1 MQWFDR
7 LPLKAKLV
15 GSFLIVSA
23 LCGVVGALGV
33 FSLARVSGETDNMYS
48 RELRSLQ
55 AVQQADISLIYASR
69 AQIALLSASTV
80 SERKNGVKQIED
92 SLKTME
98 AEIAASRA
106 TFMLNAAD
114 RTMIEEFEALSAP
127 LQKRFLDF
135 AKLVTQQPLDAT
147 MFDGAVFESSD
158 HLLKDTKALE
168 EILGRMVASRA
179 DYAKT
184 TMENAD
190 QTYQTARLIMVSLVV
205 ASVLLS
211 IGLGLFLARMLGRQL
226 GGEPAYA
233 SNIARRIADGDL
245 TVKVDVREQDRSS
258 LLYAMHQMQ
267 QQLSQ
272 TVGNIKLSAD
282 SIASATQEIAA
293 GNTDLSQ
300 RTEEQ
305 ASSLEETAS
314 SMEQLTSIV
323 RQNADNAR
331 QASGLA
337 VNASDIASKGGVV
350 VNQVVGTM
358 AEINDSSHK
367 IVDIIGVIEGI
378 AFQTNILALNA
389 AVEAARAGEQGR
401 GVAVVAGEVRNLAQ
415 RSAEAAKEIKSLIND
430 SVSRVENGT
439 QLVDQAGRTM
449 DEIVEAVKRV
459 TDIMGEISAA
469 SEEQSS
475 GIEQVNQAVTQMDQ
489 VTQQNAALVE
499 EAAAAAE
506 SLNEQSVRL
515 KDAIAVFRI
524 DRHTVA
530 QTASVKSEAPSGGR
544 QSGSAALA
552 RKVVARAQAAGK
564 PVPAAAITADA
575 SSTAPA
581 VSPAPAATVAVTGA
595 AAAKPRA
602 LKLASTA
609 DDEEWTSF

>member
-23 LCGVVGALGV
+23 LCGIVGALGV
-33 FSLARVSGETDNMYS
+33 FSLARLSGETDKMYT
-48 RELRSLQ
+48 RELRGLQ
-55 AVQQADISLIYASR
+55 AVQQADISLLYASR

-80 SERKNGVKQIED
+80 SERKSGVKQIED
-92 SLKTME
+92 GLNTMQ
-98 AEIAASRA
+98 AEIAASRPSC
-106 TFMLNAAD
+106 MVGAAG
-114 RTMIEEFEALSAP
+114 RAMIQEFETLSGP
-127 LQKRFLDF
+127 LQQRFLDF
-135 AKLVTQQPLDAT
+135 AKLLTQQPLDAT

-158 HLLKDTKALE
+158 QLLKDTKALE
-168 EILGRMVASRA
+168 EVLSRMVARRA
-179 DYAKT
+179 GFAKT
-184 TMENAD
+184 AMENAD
-190 QTYQTARLIMVSLVV
+190 QTYQTARLIMVSLVA

-211 IGLGLFLARMLGRQL
+211 IGLGLFLARVVGRQL

-233 SNIARRIADGDL
+233 SEIARRIAGGDL
-245 TVKVDVREQDRSS
+245 TVQVNVREQDRSS
-258 LLYAMHQMQ
+258 LLYAMQQMQ

-337 VNASDIASKGGVV
+337 VNASDIASKGGAVV
-350 VNQVVGTM
+350 HQVVGTM
-358 AEINDSSHK
+358 ADINDSSRK

-401 GVAVVAGEVRNLAQ
+401 GFAVVAGEVRSLAQ
-415 RSAEAAKEIKSLIND
+415 RSADAAKEIKALIND

-506 SLNEQSVRL
+506 SLNEQSARL
-515 KDAIAVFRI
+515 KDAIAAFRI
-524 DRHTVA
+524 DRHAVTHTV
-530 QTASVKSEAPSGGR
+530 SGTETVSGTR
-544 QSGSAALA
+544 QAGSAALA
-552 RKVVARAQAAGK
+552 RKVVAKAQATAK
-564 PVPAAAITADA
+564 PAPAAIAPAAAAASPVPAAPPT
-575 SSTAPA
+575 
-581 VSPAPAATVAVTGA
+581 PAATTVAA
-595 AAAKPRA
+595 PAAKPRA

>member
-15 GSFLIVSA
+15 GSFLLVSA
-23 LCGVVGALGV
+23 LCGVVGTLGV

-48 RELRSLQ
+48 RELRGLE
-55 AVQQADISLIYASR
+55 AVQQANIGLLYASR

-80 SERKNGVKQIED
+80 SERKSGVKQIED
-92 SLKTME
+92 NLKTMADE
-98 AEIAASRA
+98 VAASRH
-106 TFMLNAAD
+106 TFMLGAAG
-114 RTMIEEFEALSAP
+114 RAMIQEFEALSAP
-127 LQKRFLDF
+127 LQQRFLDF
-135 AKLVTQQPLDAT
+135 AKLVTQQPLDST

-158 HLLKDTKALE
+158 QLLKDTKALE
-168 EILGRMVASRA
+168 EVLGRMVARRA
-179 DYAKT
+179 EFAKNA
-184 TMENAD
+184 MENAE
-190 QTYQTARLIMVSLVV
+190 QTYQTMRLVMVSLVA
-205 ASVLLS
+205 ASVVVS
-211 IGLGLFLARMLGRQL
+211 IGLGLFLARVVGRQL

-233 SNIARRIADGDL
+233 SDIARRIAEGDL
-245 TVKVDVREQDRSS
+245 TVKVNVREQDRSS
-258 LLYAMHQMQ
+258 LLYAMQQMQ
-267 QQLSQ
+267 QQLSH

-305 ASSLEETAS
+305 ASSLEQTAS

-337 VNASDIASKGGVV
+337 VNASDIASKGGAVV
-350 VNQVVGTM
+350 HQVVGTM
-358 AEINDSSHK
+358 ADINDSSRK

-401 GVAVVAGEVRNLAQ
+401 GFAVVAGEVRSLAQ
-415 RSAEAAKEIKSLIND
+415 RSAEAAKEIKALIND

-506 SLNEQSVRL
+506 SLNDQASKLRE
-515 KDAIAVFRI
+515 AISVFRT
-524 DRHTVA
+524 RGMA
-530 QTASVKSEAPSGGR
+530 M
-544 QSGSAALA
+544 AA
-552 RKVVARAQAAGK
+552 
-564 PVPAAAITADA
+564 
-575 SSTAPA
+575 
-581 VSPAPAATVAVTGA
+581 
-595 AAAKPRA
+595 
-602 LKLASTA
+602 
-609 DDEEWTSF
+609 

>member
-23 LCGVVGALGV
+23 LCGAVGALGV
-33 FSLARVSGETDNMYS
+33 FSLARVSEATDNMYI
-48 RELRSLQ
+48 RELRGLQ
-55 AVQQADISLIYASR
+55 SVQQAHISLLYASR
-69 AQIALLSASTV
+69 AQSTLLAASTV
-80 SERKNGVKQIED
+80 SERKTGVQHIED
-92 SLKTME
+92 GLKTMQ
-98 AEIAASRA
+98 AEVALTRP
-106 TFMLNAAD
+106 TFMLEASG
-114 RTMIEEFEALSAP
+114 RTMVEEYDALSAP
-127 LQKRFLDF
+127 LQQRFLDF
-135 AKLVTQQPLDAT
+135 TKLITAQPLDAT
-147 MFDGAVFESSD
+147 MFDGAVFELSD
-158 HLLKDTKALE
+158 HLLRDTKTLE
-168 EILGRMVASRA
+168 EVLGRMVASRA
-179 DYAKT
+179 SYAKAA
-184 TMENAD
+184 MEAAD
-190 QTYQTARLIMVSLVV
+190 QTYLTTRLIMVALVV

-211 IGLGLFLARMLGRQL
+211 IGLGLFLARVLGRQL
-226 GGEPAYA
+226 GGEPTYA
-233 SNIARRIADGDL
+233 SEIARRIADGDL
-245 TVKVDVREQDRSS
+245 TVKVAVSPQDRSS

-267 QQLSQ
+267 QQLTQ
-272 TVGNIKLSAD
+272 TVGHIKQSAD

-314 SMEQLTSIV
+314 SMEELTSIV
-323 RQNADNAR
+323 RQNTDNAR

-337 VNASDIASKGGVV
+337 VNASQIALKGGDVV
-350 VNQVVGTM
+350 GRVVGTM
-358 AEINDSSHK
+358 VEINDSSRK

-401 GVAVVAGEVRNLAQ
+401 GFAVVAGEVRSLAQ
-415 RSAEAAKEIKSLIND
+415 RSAEAAKEIKALIND

-499 EAAAAAE
+499 QAAAAAE
-506 SLNEQSVRL
+506 SLNDQSVRL
-515 KDAIAVFRI
+515 KEAIAAFRI
-524 DRHTVA
+524 DQHAVA
-530 QTASVKSEAPSGGR
+530 Q
-544 QSGSAALA
+544 
-552 RKVVARAQAAGK
+552 
-564 PVPAAAITADA
+564 PV
-575 SSTAPA
+575 S
-581 VSPAPAATVAVTGA
+581 GA
-595 AAAKPRA
+595 AAAAPQARGTGSAGLARQVLAQARGRNQPAPSAAVTERPATAAAATPALAPVAPVSASSAAKPRT
-602 LKLASTA
+602 LKLASTVN
-609 DDEEWTSF
+609 DEEWTSF